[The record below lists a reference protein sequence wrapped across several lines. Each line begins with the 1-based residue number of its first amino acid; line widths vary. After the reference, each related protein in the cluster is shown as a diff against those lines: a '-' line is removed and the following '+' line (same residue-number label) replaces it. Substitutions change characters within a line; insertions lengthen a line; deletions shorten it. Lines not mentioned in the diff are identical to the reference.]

1 MWKFRKLIVQS
12 VINSLIVD
20 RKINFTEM
28 QIFRCTL
35 RCVEIFAFFSPL
47 EKKNR
52 ENSLQLISRN
62 LNWKI
67 VKENCQYFLTE

>member
-1 MWKFRKLIVQS
+1 MWKFRKLIVQI

-28 QIFRCTL
+28 QIFRRTL

-47 EKKNR
+47 EKK
-52 ENSLQLISRN
+52 
-62 LNWKI
+62 I
-67 VKENCQYFLTE
+67 VKTAYRVIYYKMR